1 VHFGYAVPALRLP
14 FDFAQGERSGAAK
27 SKGSGRGVELP
38 PNKNEKLSLFALR
51 TGRFCDIVVQ
61 GGVSDKT
68 GSSMNNNLIG

>member
-1 VHFGYAVPALRLP
+1 LTATEVRSTRCSALRLRGP
-14 FDFAQGERSGAAK
+14 WAK